1 MESQID
7 IISMVVDY
15 IESNLNSKLDLDLVA
30 AAVHYSKFHLHRMF
44 TETVGLTIHEYAQ
57 RRQLT
62 EAAKLL
68 VFSQKPI
75 LEIAILAGYKS
86 QQAFTGIFKA
96 MYKTTPGCYRQRE
109 EFYPLQL
116 RFTLCKS
123 KLETGLKKSDIV
135 FAMAEDISDWLELAR
150 LTIDGYPC
158 LVEDEFLANLRRGIK
173 ERRALIMRNRNI
185 LVGAAAF
192 SYEAGEIEFLAVHP
206 QYRNRGVIKLFLDAL
221 MDNLLSGRIISITT
235 YREGDNADT
244 GYREELKR
252 LGFAERELLI
262 EFGYPTQRFELS
274 PKLEQSQQ
282 PQQQK

>member
-1 MESQID
+1 MASQID
-7 IISMVVDY
+7 IISMAVDY
-15 IESNLNSKLDLDLVA
+15 IESNLNSKLNLDLVA
-30 AAVHYSKFHLHRMF
+30 EAVHYSKFYLHRMF
-44 TETVGLTIHEYAQ
+44 TEAVGLTIHEYAQ

-75 LEIAILAGYKS
+75 LEIAILAGYES

-116 RFTLCKS
+116 RFTLRENKP
-123 KLETGLKKSDIV
+123 ETVLKKSDIV
-135 FAMAEDISDWLELAR
+135 FAAAEDIPDWLELER
-150 LTIDGYPC
+150 LAIDGYPC
-158 LVEDEFLANLRRGIK
+158 LVEHEFLANLRRSIN
-173 ERRALIMRNRNI
+173 ERRALILRNRNI
-185 LVGAAAF
+185 LIGAAAF

-206 QYRNRGVIKLFLDAL
+206 QYRNRDVIKLFLDAL
-221 MDNLLSGRIISITT
+221 LNNLLRGRIISITT

>member
-1 MESQID
+1 MASQID

-30 AAVHYSKFHLHRMF
+30 EAVHYSKFHLHRMF

-75 LEIAILAGYKS
+75 LEIAILAGYES

-96 MYKTTPGCYRQRE
+96 MYKTTPGCYRRRE

-116 RFTLCKS
+116 RFTLRENKP
-123 KLETGLKKSDIV
+123 ETALKKSDIV
-135 FAMAEDISDWLELAR
+135 FAAAEDIPDWLELAR
-150 LTIDGYPC
+150 LAIDGYPC
-158 LVEDEFLANLRRGIK
+158 LVEDEFLANLRRSIN
-173 ERRALIMRNRNI
+173 ERRALILRNGNI
-185 LVGAAAF
+185 LIGATAF
-192 SYEAGEIEFLAVHP
+192 SYETGGIEFLAVHP
-206 QYRNRGVIKLFLDAL
+206 QYRNRGVIKLFLDVL

-244 GYREELKR
+244 GYREEFKS
-252 LGFAERELLI
+252 LGFTERELLI

-274 PKLEQSQQ
+274 PKPEQLQQ

>member
-1 MESQID
+1 MASQIE
-7 IISMVVDY
+7 IISRVVDY
-15 IESNLNSKLDLDLVA
+15 IESNLNSRLDLALVA
-30 AAVHYSKFHLHRMF
+30 EAVYYSKFHLHRMF
-44 TETVGLTIHEYAQ
+44 TDTVGLTIHEYAQ

-68 VFSQKPI
+68 VFSPKPI
-75 LEIAILAGYKS
+75 LEIAILAGYES

-116 RFTLCKS
+116 RFTLRENKA
-123 KLETGLKKSDIV
+123 ETVLKKSDIV
-135 FAMAEDISDWLELAR
+135 FAETKDIPDWLELTR
-150 LTIDGYPC
+150 LAIDGYPC
-158 LVEDEFLANLRRGIK
+158 LVEDEFLANLRRSMN
-173 ERRALIMRNRNI
+173 ERRALILRNGNI

-192 SYEAGEIEFLAVHP
+192 SDQTGEIQFLAVHP

-235 YREGDNADT
+235 YRKGDNADT
-244 GYREELKR
+244 GYRKELKR

-262 EFGYPTQRFELS
+262 EYGYPTQRFELS
-274 PKLEQSQQ
+274 PKSEQSQQ